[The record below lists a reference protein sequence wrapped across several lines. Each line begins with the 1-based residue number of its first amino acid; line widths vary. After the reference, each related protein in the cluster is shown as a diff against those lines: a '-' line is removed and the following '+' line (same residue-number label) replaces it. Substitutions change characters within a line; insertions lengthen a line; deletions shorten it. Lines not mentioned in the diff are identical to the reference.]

1 MQMPRR
7 FNTYC
12 PHCHTHHEHEVE
24 KVRTGRTSGMTHE
37 QRKTRRGRSVIGNAG
52 RFSKVP
58 GGDKPTKKTDLKYR
72 CSECGKAH
80 LREGWR
86 AGEQVVFE
94 KVANE
99 VACAVCGHTLA
110 RPTGGIA
117 ELEGDVVEVVE
128 DRSQDALA

>member
-12 PHCHTHHEHEVE
+12 PHCNEHHEHEVE
-24 KVRTGRTSGMTHE
+24 KVR
-37 QRKTRRGRSVIGNAG
+37 RGRETGMKWIDRQEKRNSGIGNDG
-52 RFSKVP
+52 KFSKVP

-86 AGEQVVFE
+86 AG
-94 KVANE
+94 
-99 VACAVCGHTLA
+99 
-110 RPTGGIA
+110 R
-117 ELEGDVVEVVE
+117 LEFQE
-128 DRSQDALA
+128 